1 MLDDGPSSYF
11 APLGRELSRL
21 VLGTL
26 VLSRADPEANAAV
39 LDEYVRLGGN
49 VIDTAHVYADGDAER
64 ALGDWL
70 EHRGALRDQLVVIT
84 KGAHPDGERL
94 RVTPADIGRD
104 LRESVERLHGPVDLY
119 ILHRDDP
126 SVPVG
131 ELVECLNEHRAAG
144 SIRAFGTSN
153 WTTRRIDE
161 ANAYAA
167 AHGLEGFCVSSQHLS
182 LAGQNEEHWPDTV
195 SAGDPEIAA
204 WHAQTQTPLLAW
216 SAQARGY
223 FAGRD
228 DAEVRRVYD
237 NAVNRERRR
246 RAEATG
252 SRIGRPA
259 QSVALAWVLHQP
271 YPVYAAFGARTAE
284 QVREAW
290 GALEIDRAELAG
302 LAS

>member
-1 MLDDGPSSYF
+1 MPRDALHFP
-11 APLGRELSRL
+11 PLGRELSRL

-70 EHRGALRDQLVVIT
+70 GRRAALRDELIVIT
-84 KGAHPDGERL
+84 KGAHPDGDRL
-94 RVTPADIGRD
+94 RVTPADIGSD
-104 LRESVERLHGPVDLY
+104 LRESVERLQGPVDLY
-119 ILHRDDP
+119 LLHRDDP
-126 SVPVG
+126 STPVG
-131 ELVECLNEHRAAG
+131 QLVECLNEHREAG
-144 SIRAFGTSN
+144 LLRAFGTSN

-204 WHAQTQTPLLAW
+204 WHERTQTPLLAW

-237 NAVNRERRR
+237 NAVNRERRQ
-246 RAEATG
+246 RAEEAG
-252 SRIGRPA
+252 RRIGRPA
-259 QSVALAWVLHQP
+259 QSVALAWVLHRP

-290 GALEIDRAELAG
+290 GALEIDPELAG
-302 LAS
+302 LAP